1 MRDRWVAMNSA
12 SCRGILITSL
22 PVYLNR
28 CKVISISSSSHL
40 FAAEIFRKEADHE
53 GLKIVEYSSIDRSP
67 RASLEAIHPCF
78 VA

>member
-1 MRDRWVAMNSA
+1 
-12 SCRGILITSL
+12 
-22 PVYLNR
+22 
-28 CKVISISSSSHL
+28 VISISSSSHL